1 MSQTLFMDES
11 NPPTQEAE
19 NSIRNAAEDIL
30 KKLEA
35 LATSEEKLAASI
47 GIMRDALA
55 QEGIPNFKDFWE
67 VRKICLP
74 LFKET
79 LVPATRTT
87 LWAEYTELTR
97 EGRRLKSLLDEETAY
112 SVEQIDLAISA
123 LEDEVKGYHT
133 HLEEILEK
141 SSHIE
146 LPPSEMLKEKFDFYQ
161 RMQQQLNLLNFY
173 ASRVNALRKEL
184 INTEMRIRHKNKFF
198 QRLSQ
203 LGDQIFPSRK
213 DLIRNISE
221 AFTQD
226 VSLFVHD
233 YFSEENFDE
242 VSVRRLVFLLRGE
255 IKSLQTIAKILTLNT
270 HAFSSTREMLSCCW
284 DKLKGME
291 KELKKEHTEH
301 KQISFENALQVKE
314 RIEKFQT
321 TSSEQPVSFEEGL
334 KELEDISRWMREIQ
348 LTRHDVN
355 MLKDLLRE
363 AREPLELKREL
374 QFKQRQEKEAEFE
387 KVRNEKIESFKKRVE
402 VLQATINT
410 GETEALNHELE
421 DVRKTLNTL
430 PISKGEKLHLDRTL
444 KNIRD
449 LISDRQSQVL
459 LSLSEDE
466 RAAFEDLES
475 LLDQRV
481 KRRKEIKGQIEEYRK
496 IIGGSGLDFEKAM
509 RYNELIETEKESLAK
524 IDENIS
530 EIKKKIHELYK

>member
-1 MSQTLFMDES
+1 MSQTLSMDEP

-19 NSIRNAAEDIL
+19 NSVRNAAENIL
-30 KKLEA
+30 NKLEA

-97 EGRRLKSLLDEETAY
+97 EGRRLKNLLDEETAY

-141 SSHIE
+141 SALIE
-146 LPPSEMLKEKFDFYQ
+146 LPQSQMLEEKYDFYQ
-161 RMQQQLNLLNFY
+161 SMQQQLNLLNFY

-213 DLIRNISE
+213 DLIRSISD
-221 AFTQD
+221 AFIQD

-242 VSVRRLVFLLRGE
+242 ASVRRSVFLLRGE

-270 HAFSSTREMLSCCW
+270 HAFSSTREMLSRCW

-291 KELKKEHTEH
+291 KELKKEYTEH
-301 KQISFENALQVKE
+301 KQISFDNALQVKE
-314 RIEKFQT
+314 RIENFQKAC
-321 TSSEQPVSFEEGL
+321 SEQPISFEEGL

-363 AREPLELKREL
+363 AREPLEQKREM

-387 KVRNEKIESFKKRVE
+387 KVRNDKIECFKQRVE
-402 VLQATINT
+402 VLQASIDT
-410 GETEALNHELE
+410 GETEALNQELE

-430 PISKGEKLHLDRTL
+430 PISKAEKLHLDRTL
-444 KNIRD
+444 KVIRD
-449 LISDRQSQVL
+449 QISDRQSQAL
-459 LSLSEDE
+459 LSLSEDD
-466 RAAFEDLES
+466 RAAFDDLES

-481 KRRKEIKGQIEEYRK
+481 KRRKEIKSQIEEYRK
-496 IIGGSGLDFEKAM
+496 IIGGSGLDFEKAI

-530 EIKKKIHELYK
+530 EIKKKIHEYI